1 MFFCKVVSGDII
13 MQRKKKNKKI
23 ITLIISIIVLIIL
36 GSIFYSYNN
45 LTGKSKINLTAS
57 LVTKQNE
64 VEKTIKTNGYT
75 IDNPKVLL
83 DPYNASPLTALI
95 LFETEEEVSPKVT
108 IEGKDKLTTIE
119 TEFAKN
125 TKHYLPIYGLYADYN
140 NKVDISYTLSDGK
153 KITKQVEIQTNK
165 LPDDFVL
172 PTSVKKDSSK
182 LTNDLYFFTP
192 SSKGYT
198 CAYDVNGDVRWYL
211 SNNAIWDNTRLK
223 NGHMMVST
231 ERLVNSPYYMTGL
244 YEIDLLGHIYNEYS
258 LKGGY
263 HHDYFELPNGNLL
276 VASDDF
282 NNESGTVEDYIVE
295 LDRTT
300 GNIVKTWDLKDILN
314 MEDGKSENWSNYDW
328 FHNNSVWYDEATN
341 SITLSG
347 RHQDAVINIDYT
359 SGKLNWIIGDST
371 NWSSEYQKYFFT
383 PVGKDF
389 EWQWSQHAAM
399 ITPEGYVFIFD
410 NGNNKSKDS
419 SKYVEASNSYS
430 RGVMYKI
437 DTDKMTIEQ
446 VYEYGKERGSSFYS
460 PYISDVDYL
469 SKNHY
474 LIHSGGIVYVDGK
487 NSNQPAGFSSNTT
500 LKSDTVEVLND
511 KVIFEIVLPTNNY
524 RVEKLS
530 LYTENDYENTLGKRL
545 GSLGETK
552 VSKKDNKFIKTVE
565 IDDDY
570 NNRNITLT
578 NEEDRLVISGKFKKG
593 ENVSFILRKG
603 FTNNY
608 YDQVISK
615 KPYTALCVDIFTE
628 EETNEG
634 INITRYINKE
644 GLSGKYS
651 IYIKINDKI
660 YKTNDY
666 IEISD
671 LKEALV

>member
-1 MFFCKVVSGDII
+1 MSLGDKF
-13 MQRKKKNKKI
+13 MQRKKNI
-23 ITLIISIIVLIIL
+23 IIMIISILMISII
-36 GSIFYSYNN
+36 GFTFYHYQSLNKKEN
-45 LTGKSKINLTAS
+45 LSLKTS

-64 VEKTIKTNGYT
+64 ISKSLKPTGYT
-75 IDNPKVLL
+75 IDNPKIIL
-83 DPYNASPLTALI
+83 DPYEASPLTALV
-95 LFETEEEVSPKVT
+95 LFETEEEVSPKV
-108 IEGKDKLTTIE
+108 IIKGKDKSTTF
-119 TEFAKN
+119 TMDFTKN
-125 TKHYLPIYGLYADYN
+125 KKHYLPIYGLYPDYN
-140 NKVDISYTLSDGK
+140 NKVEINYTLKNGK
-153 KITKQVEIQTNK
+153 KVIKEMEIKTEA
-165 LPDDFVL
+165 LPDDFIL

-182 LTNDLYFFTP
+182 LSNDLYFFTP

-211 SNNAIWDNTRLK
+211 SNNAVWDNTRLK

-282 NNESGTVEDYIVE
+282 NNDKGTVEDYIVE

-300 GNIVKTWDLKDILN
+300 GEIVKSWDLKDVLK
-314 MEDGKSENWSNYDW
+314 MEDGKSENWSAYDW
-328 FHNNSVWYDEATN
+328 FHNNSVWYDDATN

-347 RHQDAVINIDYT
+347 RHQDAVINIDYQT
-359 SGKLNWIIGDST
+359 GKLNWIIGDSD

-419 SKYVEASNSYS
+419 AKYVEASNSYS

-437 DTDKMTIEQ
+437 DTTNMTIEQ

-469 SKNHY
+469 GVNHY
-474 LIHSGGIVYVDGK
+474 LVHSGGIVYVDGK

-500 LKSDTVEVLND
+500 LKSGTVELLNN

-524 RVEKLS
+524 RVEKQS
-530 LYTENDYENTLGKRL
+530 LYTGDDYNNSLGKRL

-552 VSKKDNKFIKTVE
+552 VSKKDNKLIKTVKT
-565 IDDDY
+565 DDDY

-603 FTNNY
+603 LTNYY

-644 GLSGKYS
+644 GLSGKYYL
-651 IYIKINDKI
+651 YIKINDKI
-660 YKTNDY
+660 YDTKRY
-666 IEISD
+666 
-671 LKEALV
+671 VVV